1 MKIKA
6 FSDNHGYL
14 PSIEEI
20 GECDV
25 LCICGDIFPLQ
36 EQRDYYGSLS
46 WYLGIFYPWVQSLKC
61 KKVIMIAGNH
71 DFFLEHLYEKF
82 VSKPDDISS
91 KIYSYRIEWTLEIP
105 QVKELLEPKKDSK
118 LIYLIDRGVEVE
130 GIKFYGTPY
139 IQDLSRW
146 AFYLDNESLKDK
158 FNEIPSNTDVLLTHQ
173 PPTLNNC
180 GLVKQSHTFN
190 YLNDYGS
197 QILTDVI
204 TEKKNIKWVLSGH
217 VHSGEHI
224 PKEINN
230 TNVVNVSIK
239 DEDYKVKYNIFEFEL

>member
-82 VSKPDDISS
+82 VNKPDDISS
-91 KIYSYRIEWTLEIP
+91 KIYSCRIEWTREIP
-105 QVKELLEPKKDSK
+105 QVKELLEPKDSK
-118 LIYLIDRGVEVE
+118 LI
-130 GIKFYGTPY
+130 
-139 IQDLSRW
+139 
-146 AFYLDNESLKDK
+146 
-158 FNEIPSNTDVLLTHQ
+158 
-173 PPTLNNC
+173 
-180 GLVKQSHTFN
+180 
-190 YLNDYGS
+190 
-197 QILTDVI
+197 
-204 TEKKNIKWVLSGH
+204 
-217 VHSGEHI
+217 
-224 PKEINN
+224 
-230 TNVVNVSIK
+230 
-239 DEDYKVKYNIFEFEL
+239 